1 MDPQRLTKSCAGV
14 DQGMQDHT
22 RAANTLQMQ
31 CVTALMD
38 LLDSWKHTT
47 RCMIVH
53 AVHADHADYLS
64 SLLSLK
70 LEVKIESLFG
80 VDAKDSDVGIKF
92 SGSYSTM
99 SENTTQCLYTLCA

>member
-1 MDPQRLTKSCAGV
+1 MDPQRLTKTCAGV

-92 SGSYSTM
+92 SGT
-99 SENTTQCLYTLCA
+99 